1 MTFRLPTDDERCTA
15 RSKGSGE
22 RCKRW
27 RRDGTTVCMVHGAG
41 TKKRVLAGQRKD
53 PKLAA
58 VVHGRYSRF
67 RDRILADV
75 QDYIND
81 PDMWEYNRLA
91 ALCVG
96 SLERADDLAEVSRR
110 ALGVLERSL
119 HAAADDGGAEVA
131 ALVVTAAS
139 TATSTEALR
148 LRALEQLGKVV
159 AARHKQNQA
168 AGSVAIPEM
177 IALLRWFQSL
187 VVQLVADPKIERH
200 AIPDR
205 FSMAVR
211 SIAMGHEAI

>member
-1 MTFRLPTDDERCTA
+1 
-15 RSKGSGE
+15 
-22 RCKRW
+22 
-27 RRDGTTVCMVHGAG
+27 MVHGAG
-41 TKKRVLAGQRKD
+41 TKKRVLEGRRKD

-75 QDYIND
+75 QGYIND

-96 SLERADDLAEVSRR
+96 SLERADELADVSRR
-110 ALGVLERSL
+110 ALDVLERSL
-119 HAAADDGGAEVA
+119 HTAAADDGGAEA
-131 ALVVTAAS
+131 AAMVVTAAS

-148 LRALEQLGKVV
+148 LRALEHLGRVV
-159 AARHKQNQA
+159 AAKHKRDQA
-168 AGSVAIPEM
+168 AGTVAIPEM

-205 FSMAVR
+205 FSMAVQ
-211 SIAMGHEAI
+211 SIALGHDSI